1 MKKKAKKKE
10 THIKRVGGIY
20 KLVNMSHRF
29 KLYKLFKHVPLPIIS
44 FFAHLLY
51 KLFFSRNRKVKHWVR
66 RSLVGFSGK
75 RYPRKFLD
83 KLVDASIVNLAMLL
97 VDLMLKAPNYTPTTY
112 HKAGH
117 LEGLD
122 LLDEKLAEGRGVLIP
137 SVHVGEFFHCIGGL
151 LLAGYNLAVVGNMKN
166 RVVFENVVKFPQYS
180 KMRVIAMDQFNNVR
194 DEMFESL
201 EENRILFLMHD
212 MPRNSRLKT
221 PFIHGEREYLV
232 STPQSII
239 TLHRKTGA
247 PILPM
252 VAEPNGHFLKS
263 RIFFLDPSGIEAA
276 SARYKDADAKT
287 FHGEVC
293 TEINKALFSHALRYL
308 HGWEE
313 LISVWTSIGKI
324 NIQLPAGSTLLQI
337 VDEMESWIQSLLEG
351 SYEPGRDDAGLIAWL
366 ETGWIEIRKMLDAE
380 PEGKRT
386 LESGVL
392 ERKGV
397 ISLGALGTSNQ
408 LQKILGV
415 LASIARRA
423 GYTGASKYI
432 ATRMEQVSS
441 FFVE

>member
-1 MKKKAKKKE
+1 M
-10 THIKRVGGIY
+10 
-20 KLVNMSHRF
+20 
-29 KLYKLFKHVPLPIIS
+29 
-44 FFAHLLY
+44 
-51 KLFFSRNRKVKHWVR
+51 
-66 RSLVGFSGK
+66 GFSGK

-112 HKAGH
+112 HKAGY

-122 LLDEKLAEGRGVLIP
+122 LLDKKLAEGRGVLVP

-151 LLAGYNLAVVGNMKN
+151 LLAGYNIAVVGNMKN
-166 RVVFENVVKFPQYS
+166 RVIFENVVKFPQYS

-221 PFIHGEREYLV
+221 PFIHGKREYLV

-239 TLHRKTGA
+239 TLQRKTGA

-276 SARYKDADAKT
+276 SSRYKNADAKT
-287 FHGEVC
+287 YHGEVC
-293 TEINKALFSHALRYL
+293 TEINKALFSHALRHL

-313 LISVWTSIGKI
+313 LISVWTSIGRV
-324 NIQLPAGSTLLQI
+324 NIQIPAGSTLHQI

-351 SYEPGRDDAGLIAWL
+351 SYEPGRDDARLTTWL
-366 ETGWIEIRKMLDAE
+366 EEGWNEIRKLLDKE
-380 PEGKRT
+380 PEGN
-386 LESGVL
+386 LSVGNGLL

-397 ISLGALGTSNQ
+397 ISLGALGTSSQ

-415 LASIARRA
+415 LASLTRRA
-423 GYTGASKYI
+423 GHSTASKYLT
-432 ATRMEQVSS
+432 TRIKQVNS
-441 FFVE
+441 FFV